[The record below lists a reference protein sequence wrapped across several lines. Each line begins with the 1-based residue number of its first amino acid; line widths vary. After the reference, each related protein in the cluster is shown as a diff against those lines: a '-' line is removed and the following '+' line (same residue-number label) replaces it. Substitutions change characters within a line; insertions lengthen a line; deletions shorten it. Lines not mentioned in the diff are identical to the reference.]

1 MTRRK
6 RLPDEKASRLHQAV
20 VEGKLEEVRDLLNLT
35 DANVRDHHGRTPL
48 MTACFARD
56 EHLRDKMFRHLFYRG
71 ADLRARDPCGR
82 TVFAFAC
89 SYGLNQ
95 QVKWLLNHK
104 NVDLLQKDREGR
116 TPLHHA
122 VLSGDP
128 SVVRTVA
135 RATVDRQL
143 SVDIPDNNS
152 TTPYVQAKIR
162 GQDDIAQILL
172 TEARANP
179 CTFNTR
185 KYFSVNGQVIRE
197 ELHVPI
203 SDEDTAE
210 EKKTGKKNLT
220 AVLTVTLP
228 PIRVQYSKSYK
239 GPEKPTTTETTAQ
252 NTNPEPR
259 LTLPKFKM
267 TAPPGVSGSQVGSVL
282 SVRSSVYN
290 STADSALL
298 VLKGQHAQRYLGK
311 RSSYPTIPTLMALKS
326 AHHSAA
332 FRVTAQKKPDTPP
345 PTPPPEPRKKK
356 MSAAGLLNIAVKKR
370 RASRAENLRPKSGL
384 GGGKWKN
391 LVSATQDFKEEVEQ
405 APVNARLRKRSVP
418 AISANDLANLSKR
431 EQQPKKKLNVTSVL
445 ALRSSSLTDEHT
457 SSVLDSLPE
466 VDEKHK
472 VESTT
477 ETTFIK
483 QDLLPEIVVEG
494 GS

>member
-1 MTRRK
+1 MTRKK
-6 RLPDEKASRLHQAV
+6 RLPDEKTARLHQAV
-20 VEGKLEEVRDLLNLT
+20 LEGKLEDVRDLLNLM

-56 EHLRDKMFRHLFYRG
+56 DHLRDKMFRHLFYRG
-71 ADLRARDPCGR
+71 ADLRARDPAGR
-82 TVFAFAC
+82 TVFSLAC

-104 NVDLLQKDREGR
+104 NVDLLQKDKEGR

-122 VLSGDP
+122 VLSGDA

-143 SVDIPDNNS
+143 SVDVPDNNS

-197 ELHVPI
+197 ELHVPVAE
-203 SDEDTAE
+203 EDTAE
-210 EKKTGKKNLT
+210 EKRKGKTNLT

-239 GPEKPTTTETTAQ
+239 GPEKPTTEPAQ
-252 NTNPEPR
+252 NKNPEPR

-326 AHHSAA
+326 AHHSTA

-370 RASRAENLRPKSGL
+370 RASRIENLRPKSGL

-418 AISANDLANLSKR
+418 AISANDLAMLSKR
-431 EQQPKKKLNVTSVL
+431 EPKKKLNVASVL
-445 ALRSSSLTDEHT
+445 ALRPSSLTDDNN

-466 VDEKHK
+466 VDEKLK

-477 ETTFIK
+477 ENTFIK
-483 QDLLPEIVVEG
+483 QDPLPEIVVEG

>member
-6 RLPDEKASRLHQAV
+6 RLPDEKAARLHQAV
-20 VEGKLEEVRDLLNLT
+20 LEGKLEDVRDLLNLM

-56 EHLRDKMFRHLFYRG
+56 DHLRDKMFRHLFYRG
-71 ADLRARDPCGR
+71 ADLRAQDPCGR
-82 TVFAFAC
+82 SVFSFAC

-104 NVDLLQKDREGR
+104 NVDLVQKDKEGR

-128 SVVRTVA
+128 SVVRTVVK
-135 RATVDRQL
+135 ATVDRQL

-185 KYFSVNGQVIRE
+185 KYFSVSGQVIRE
-197 ELHVPI
+197 EVHVPAA
-203 SDEDTAE
+203 DEDTAE
-210 EKKTGKKNLT
+210 VKKPSKKTLT
-220 AVLTVTLP
+220 ALLTVTLP
-228 PIRVQYSKSYK
+228 PIRVEYSKSYK
-239 GPEKPTTTETTAQ
+239 GSEKPTVETTVRSK
-252 NTNPEPR
+252 NPEPG

-267 TAPPGVSGSQVGSVL
+267 TGPPGASGSQVGSVL

-326 AHHSAA
+326 AHNSAA

-345 PTPPPEPRKKK
+345 PTPPPEPRRKK

-370 RASRAENLRPKSGL
+370 RASKAESLRPKSGL

-418 AISANDLANLSKR
+418 AISVNDLASLSKR
-431 EQQPKKKLNVTSVL
+431 GDQPKKKLNVASVL
-445 ALRSSSLTDEHT
+445 ALRPKSLENNA
-457 SSVLDSLPE
+457 SVLDSLPE

-472 VESTT
+472 VESTN
-477 ETTFIK
+477 EATFIK
-483 QDLLPEIVVEG
+483 QDPLPEIVVEG